1 MTDVDETI
9 RAYDRIAQAW
19 RNARV
24 AGSADFRE
32 RALLDRLVLPLPPD
46 AQILDVGCGCGEPIT
61 AYLAERGVEVVGLD
75 GSARMLDLA
84 RRAVPKATFVLGEMR
99 TADPGGPFDA
109 VVAWDS
115 VFHIPRT
122 DHRNVFARFGSW
134 LRPGGRLL
142 VSLGGSGEAA
152 FTSQMHGETFFYDG
166 HEPSEALRIIESTG
180 FRIEHWEVDDPSSHG
195 HIAVLAV
202 RERHLISTLKC
213 NIEHHRP

>member
-1 MTDVDETI
+1 MADVDETI

-19 RNARV
+19 RDARV
-24 AGSADFRE
+24 AGSADFQE
-32 RALLDRLVLPLPPD
+32 RVLLDRLVLPLPPD

-122 DHRNVFARFGSW
+122 DHRNIFTRFGSW

-142 VSLGGSGEAA
+142 VSLGGSGEAT

-180 FRIEHWEVDDPSSHG
+180 FRIEHWEVDDPSSRG

-202 RERHLISTLKC
+202 REQPRHGRSMGD
-213 NIEHHRP
+213 R